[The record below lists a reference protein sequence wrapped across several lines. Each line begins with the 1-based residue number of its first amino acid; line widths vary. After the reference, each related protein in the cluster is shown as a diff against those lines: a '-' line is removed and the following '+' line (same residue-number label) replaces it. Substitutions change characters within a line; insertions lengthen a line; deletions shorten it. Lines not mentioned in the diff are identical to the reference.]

1 MQKQENGLVT
11 EVEMLKQQLAEQTAI
26 LYELYKRINELQ
38 NELKTKVQ
46 K

>member
-1 MQKQENGLVT
+1 MKVT

-26 LYELYKRINELQ
+26 IYELYKRINELQ
-38 NELKTKVQ
+38 DELKAKVQ

>member
-1 MQKQENGLVT
+1 MKIT

-26 LYELYKRINELQ
+26 IYELYKRINELQ

>member
-1 MQKQENGLVT
+1 MKVT